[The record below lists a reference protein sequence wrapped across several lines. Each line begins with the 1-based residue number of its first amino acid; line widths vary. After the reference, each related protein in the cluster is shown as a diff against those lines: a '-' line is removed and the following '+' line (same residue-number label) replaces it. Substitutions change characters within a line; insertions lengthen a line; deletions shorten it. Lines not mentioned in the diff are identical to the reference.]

1 MVEVIIF
8 GTSIIRGVSAGLI
21 PGTGTTIRT
30 LGGVGQV
37 AGGDTQLSVAPTIEI
52 GDGPTIR
59 SIVKILSIDKATEQL
74 SDLAVIYINTV
85 DPRRVTRHAE

>member
-1 MVEVIIF
+1 M
-8 GTSIIRGVSAGLI
+8 
-21 PGTGTTIRT
+21 
-30 LGGVGQV
+30 

-74 SDLAVIYINTV
+74 SDLAVICINTV
-85 DPRRVTRHAE
+85 DPWKVTHQGEQSLHLVEVFFGQGHLLQTLIEI